1 MRKKSGN
8 IFTKFEENFGES
20 LNLVNKSSDKTFT
33 KFGETEYCD
42 NLFTKFGVILIN
54 IFGDL
59 FSEEKSGNIFT
70 KCCENFGESPNFV
83 KNPVFHQI

>member
-33 KFGETEYCD
+33 KFGETKCCD
-42 NLFTKFGVILIN
+42 NFFT
-54 IFGDL
+54 IFGEIFINNFDDF
-59 FSEEKSGNIFT
+59 FSEGEK
-70 KCCENFGESPNFV
+70 
-83 KNPVFHQI
+83 

>member
-33 KFGETEYCD
+33 KFGETKYCD
-42 NLFTKFGVILIN
+42 NLFTNFGVILIKFLV
-54 IFGDL
+54 IFL
-59 FSEEKSGNIFT
+59 VRKRAETF
-70 KCCENFGESPNFV
+70 SPNVV
-83 KNPVFHQI
+83 KILENHQFW